1 MKLNKTA
8 DLIFISIAAIL
19 ATWVIFGAMP
29 YFSLN
34 GKFPQVDTQIIFLHG
49 LCSILFFYQAIKII
63 INKNEIKAFNHAL
76 IIIPFLLALLG
87 VFTSLLSNNPN
98 TSFYG
103 SAQIGQGVFW
113 YLDVVIMSALFSQ
126 IMQIKKVRW
135 LLFLNLFFV
144 TIFITFFTFYPG
156 WKGLPISF
164 YYFTDYLCFY
174 GVLIFI
180 MFTTLTKNIY
190 LKIFCYIILGAY
202 LSLLDNRTAI
212 IVWISTLLILLTYY
226 ILKYANK
233 FIEIKKFRVF
243 LFSNGMFVFII
254 FFFSFLTL
262 LSSLYFWP
270 GDYMLPLAVKDT
282 LLDSLVVRGKLIET
296 VLMGLDS
303 FKNLLFGFGWGII
316 PDILLEHMS
325 VWQFSQLRLGSNLHF
340 HSHNELAEHIVSL
353 GLLGGVLFLLYIFF
367 IFKNAEYFSFFSKLG
382 WLVFFKIN
390 CFWFLWTGTLPLFVL
405 VVSCFI
411 SINNLQKP
419 ILIFLKPDK
428 IKQYFIVS
436 LSIVIG
442 FFLIYG
448 AIITYDSTKVYA
460 SITYGEINKS
470 IKVNN
475 KKSDSCLESYR
486 DFKRGGLLLEK
497 YLNAYSAYLLKLSE
511 EEIPDDALL
520 VLQELQCKANKI
532 ISMEHPSNTLL
543 STAMLVDARYYFNL
557 GETSKGKDYFKN
569 YYEGWYMKALLM
581 AERLPKRGDL
591 LFPFLSYAIN
601 NNKTKDAAKLC
612 QRQVKGI
619 QGFCNIIFANQLLSN
634 TPLDKNLIN
643 QSILLIKKGIED
655 GVFNEL
661 IPIYYWKQ
669 DPNDERFAFPGVMGI
684 PLSPN
689 ILFIISDKEKTELE
703 NIINNN

>member
-1 MKLNKTA
+1 MKLKKTA
-8 DLIFISIAAIL
+8 DLIFISIATIL
-19 ATWVIFGAMP
+19 GTWVIFGALP
-29 YFSLN
+29 YFRLN

-63 INKNEIKAFNHAL
+63 INKNEIKVFNHAL

-87 VFTSLLSNNPN
+87 VLTSLLSNNPN

-103 SAQIGQGVFW
+103 SMQIGQGVFW
-113 YLDVVIMSALFSQ
+113 YFDVVIMSALFSQ
-126 IMQIKKVRW
+126 IMHIKKVRC
-135 LLFLNLFFV
+135 LLFLNLFLV

-164 YYFTDYLCFY
+164 YFFTDYLCFY
-174 GVLIFI
+174 GVLTFI

-190 LKIFCYIILGAY
+190 LNIFCYIVLGAY
-202 LSLLDNRTAI
+202 LSLLDNRAAI
-212 IVWISTLLILLTYY
+212 IVWITTLLILLTYF
-226 ILKYANK
+226 ILKYVNN

-254 FFFSFLTL
+254 FLFSCLTL

-282 LLDSLVVRGKLIET
+282 VLDSLVVRGKLIET

-316 PDILLEHMS
+316 PDILLEHMN
-325 VWQFSQLRLGSNLHF
+325 VWQFSELRLGSNLHF

-390 CFWFLWTGTLPLFVL
+390 CFWFLWTGTLPLFVV

-411 SINNLQKP
+411 SLNNLQKP

-428 IKQYFIVS
+428 INQYFTVS

-448 AIITYDSTKVYA
+448 AIITYDSTKVFA

-475 KKSDSCLESYR
+475 KKPDSCLESYR
-486 DFKRGGLLLEK
+486 DFKRGGMLLEK
-497 YLNAYSAYLLKLSE
+497 YMNVYSAYLLKLSE

-532 ISMEHPSNTLL
+532 IAMENPSNIFL
-543 STAMLVDARYYFNL
+543 STAMLVDARYYFGL
-557 GETSKGKDYFKN
+557 GGTSKGEYYFKN
-569 YYEGWYMKALLM
+569 FYDGWYMKALLM
-581 AERLPKRGDL
+581 AERMPKRGDL

-601 NNKTKDAAKLC
+601 NNKTDDAAKVC
-612 QRQVKGI
+612 ERKVKGI

-634 TPLDKNLIN
+634 KPLDENVIN
-643 QSILLIKKGIED
+643 QSLQLIRKGIEE

-661 IPIYYWKQ
+661 IPIYYWKK
-669 DPNDERFAFPGVMGI
+669 DPNDERFLFPGVMGI

-703 NIINNN
+703 NIIND